1 MDKRNID
8 QLKTRQKLYIPRMSY
23 SAARAMAAAFQ
34 SVGIDARPSPQSD
47 ARTLELGAKY
57 LSGDECFPEKVTLGN
72 FLKIVED
79 GDFDPDNTAFLMPTA
94 GGPCRFGQYKPLF
107 GKILRDKGY
116 HNVRILS
123 PTSSNGY
130 EGFGEHVQQLLRTG
144 WDAIVASDILRKIH
158 LQIRPYS
165 YSREEANLL
174 FHESLN
180 ELSEAI
186 AEPNVPSKTKLKNM
200 RTALER
206 ARARYLKLPADF
218 SQPKPLIGIVGEI
231 YCRLNEFS
239 NDYLVNKIEEHGG
252 EVWMTDIAEWTWYTN
267 DEQRW
272 RLIRSGKRFSLDML
286 KAKIKWYIQHKDEH
300 FLQHPFRQ
308 EFKGYEE
315 PPDVREVLDYSR
327 PYLPQE
333 GALGEM
339 VLNVGKSIYLQKKG
353 ADGIID
359 ISPFSCM
366 NGIVC
371 EVIYPQV
378 SRDYDNFPIRIFYF
392 DGTQTDLDRDVG
404 IFMEMVRAYQK
415 RKENQRVMPHYFHK

>member
-1 MDKRNID
+1 MDNINREQVKPKR
-8 QLKTRQKLYIPRMSY
+8 KLYIPRMSY
-23 SAARAMAAAFQ
+23 SASRAMAAAFK
-34 SVGIDARPSPQSD
+34 SIGIDAYPSPQSD

-57 LSGDECFPEKVTLGN
+57 LSGDECLPEKVTLGN

-79 GDFDPDNTAFLMPTA
+79 DNFDPEHTAFLMPTA

-107 GKILRDKGY
+107 AKILRDKGY
-116 HNVRILS
+116 PNARIVS
-123 PTSSNGY
+123 PTSSDGY
-130 EGFGEHVQQLLRTG
+130 EGFGENVQELLRTG
-144 WDAIVASDILRKIH
+144 WDAVIASDILRKLH
-158 LQIRPYS
+158 LQIRPYAHE
-165 YSREEANLL
+165 REQANAL
-174 FHESLN
+174 FQDSLN
-180 ELSEAI
+180 EVCEAI
-186 AEPNVPSKTKLKNM
+186 AEPGISSKIKLQNI

-206 ARARYLKLPADF
+206 ARAKYLKLPADF
-218 SQPKPLIGIVGEI
+218 AQQKPLIGIVGEI

-267 DEQRW
+267 DEQRL
-272 RLIRSGKRFSLDML
+272 RLIRAGKRFSLDML

-300 FLQHPFRQ
+300 FLMHPFIG
-308 EFKGYEE
+308 EFEGYEE
-315 PPDVREVLDYSR
+315 PSDVREVLGYSR

-371 EVIYPQV
+371 EVVYPQV

-404 IFMEMVRAYQK
+404 IFMEMVRTYQK
-415 RKENQRVMPHYFHK
+415 RKKHQRVVPHYFHK

>member
-1 MDKRNID
+1 MDKRNTE
-8 QLKTRQKLYIPRMSY
+8 QLKPKQKLYIPRMSY
-23 SAARAMAAAFQ
+23 SASRAMAAAFK
-34 SVGIDARPSPQSD
+34 SIGIDAHPSPQSD

-72 FLKIVED
+72 FLKIVEND
-79 GDFDPDNTAFLMPTA
+79 NFDPQNTAFLMPTA

-107 GKILRDKGY
+107 AKILSDKGY

-130 EGFGEHVQQLLRTG
+130 EGFGENVQQLLRTG

-158 LQIRPYS
+158 LQIRPYAH
-165 YSREEANLL
+165 SREDANLL

-180 ELSEAI
+180 ELCEAI
-186 AEPNVPSKTKLKNM
+186 AEPGISSKMKLKNM
-200 RTALER
+200 QLALAR
-206 ARARYLKLPADF
+206 ARTRYLKLPADF
-218 SQPKPLIGIVGEI
+218 SHPKPLIGIVGEI

-272 RLIRSGKRFSLDML
+272 RLIRTGKRFSLDML

-300 FLQHPFRQ
+300 YLQHPFHQ

-315 PPDVREVLDYSR
+315 PTDVRDVLNNSR

-371 EVIYPQV
+371 EVVYPQV
-378 SRDYDNFPIRIFYF
+378 SRDYDNFPMRIFYF

-415 RKENQRVMPHYFHK
+415 RKKRQRTFPFYFHK